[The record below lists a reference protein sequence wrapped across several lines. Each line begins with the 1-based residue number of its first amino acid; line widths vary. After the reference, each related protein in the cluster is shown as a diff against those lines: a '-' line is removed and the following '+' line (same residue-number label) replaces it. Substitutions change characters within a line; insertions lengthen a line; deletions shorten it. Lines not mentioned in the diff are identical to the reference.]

1 MADRK
6 KHEGPLNI
14 YRVLDLADGKG
25 LYGTRLLGEL
35 GADVIKIEPPHGAP
49 ERNIPPFV
57 GDIPHPERSLYWLY
71 RNTSKRGITLNLD
84 SSLGRD
90 LFKKLVK
97 TADILFE
104 TFPPGHMESLGLSYR
119 ALSEINP
126 GLIMVSITDFGQSGP
141 HAHYKGSDIVNLAL
155 SGATMPCGLPDR
167 PPCTA
172 PGSLANDIA
181 AIFGAVGAMLALFD
195 RGATGQG
202 QYVDISAQ
210 EAAIDGMV
218 PWMIPGYSLCVANGT
233 IAGFRMRWRMGPLLT
248 IPCKDGYFTFN
259 VMTEKHR
266 KGFLELMGRPPALV
280 EWVKNTPV
288 SEMLVRMM
296 EFIELCT
303 PYFKEYTQQELF
315 IRGQELGV
323 PTCPI
328 YYLNQFVE
336 DRHIKARGF
345 FTEVKH
351 PEVGSALY
359 PGVPFKMT
367 ETPPAVRRPAPTLGQ
382 HNIEIW
388 CNEMGL
394 SRDELVALRGA
405 GVI

>member
-1 MADRK
+1 MVDSK

-35 GADVIKIEPPHGAP
+35 GADVIKIEPPQGAF

-57 GDIPHPERSLYWLY
+57 GDIPHMERSLYWLY

-84 SSLGRD
+84 SSLGQE
-90 LFKKLVK
+90 LFRKLVK

-104 TFPPGHMESLGLSYR
+104 TFPPGHMDSLGIGYQTLSQ
-119 ALSEINP
+119 INP

-141 HAHYKGSDIVNLAL
+141 HAYYKGSDIVNLGL
-155 SGATMPCGLPDR
+155 SGATSVCGLSER

-172 PGSLANDIA
+172 PGNLASDIG
-181 AIFGAVGAMLALFD
+181 AIYGAMGAMLALFN
-195 RGATGQG
+195 RAATGRG
-202 QYVDISAQ
+202 QYVDISVN
-210 EAAIDGMV
+210 EATIDGMV

-233 IAGFRMRWRMGPLLT
+233 IAGLRIRGRWGPLLT

-266 KGFLELMGRPPALV
+266 QGFLQLMGRPPALV
-280 EWVKNTPV
+280 EWVQNTPV

-328 YYLNQFVE
+328 YYLDQFVG
-336 DRHIKARGF
+336 DPHVKARGF
-345 FTEVKH
+345 FVEIDH
-351 PEVGSALY
+351 PVVGSALY
-359 PGVPFKMT
+359 PGTPFKMT
-367 ETPPAVRRPAPTLGQ
+367 ETPPTVSRPAPTLGQ

-394 SRDELVALRGA
+394 SRDELVALRGV

>member
-1 MADRK
+1 
-6 KHEGPLNI
+6 
-14 YRVLDLADGKG
+14 
-25 LYGTRLLGEL
+25 
-35 GADVIKIEPPHGAP
+35 
-49 ERNIPPFV
+49 
-57 GDIPHPERSLYWLY
+57 
-71 RNTSKRGITLNLD
+71 
-84 SSLGRD
+84 
-90 LFKKLVK
+90 
-97 TADILFE
+97 
-104 TFPPGHMESLGLSYR
+104 
-119 ALSEINP
+119 
-126 GLIMVSITDFGQSGP
+126 
-141 HAHYKGSDIVNLAL
+141 
-155 SGATMPCGLPDR
+155 
-167 PPCTA
+167 
-172 PGSLANDIA
+172 
-181 AIFGAVGAMLALFD
+181 
-195 RGATGQG
+195 
-202 QYVDISAQ
+202 
-210 EAAIDGMV
+210 
-218 PWMIPGYSLCVANGT
+218 
-233 IAGFRMRWRMGPLLT
+233 MGPLLT
-248 IPCKDGYFTFN
+248 VPCKDGYFTFN

-266 KGFLELMGRPPALV
+266 QGFLELMGRPPALV

-315 IRGQELGV
+315 TRGQELGV

-328 YYLNQFVE
+328 YYLDQFVG

-367 ETPPAVRRPAPTLGQ
+367 ETPPTVSRPAPTLGQ